1 MRQEN
6 RDGMED
12 LLADRLEAARNGAN
26 EDERSTALKDAA
38 TLMGY
43 TINQDKNDD
52 AFQEHTEKLAFERE
66 KLELEKE
73 RLALERLKQEHER
86 MKLALELTKLEQDK
100 AIQEAQLLEAKKK
113 EKWARW
119 IGLGTAVVSG
129 VVGIGV
135 PLLLDKSDKQFKSEF
150 AENCF
155 RYESDGCIPT
165 STPSKSTRDFL
176 RHK

>member
-6 RDGMED
+6 RDSMED
-12 LLADRLEAARNGAN
+12 LLADRLEVARNGVN

-38 TLMGY
+38 TIMGY

-73 RLALERLKQEHER
+73 RLALERIKQEHEKA
-86 MKLALELTKLEQDK
+86 KLALELTKLEQDK
-100 AIQEAQLLEAKKK
+100 VIQEAQLLEAKKK
-113 EKWARW
+113 EKWARV

-135 PLLLDKSDKQFKSEF
+135 PLLLDKSDKRFKSEF
-150 AENCF
+150 AADCF